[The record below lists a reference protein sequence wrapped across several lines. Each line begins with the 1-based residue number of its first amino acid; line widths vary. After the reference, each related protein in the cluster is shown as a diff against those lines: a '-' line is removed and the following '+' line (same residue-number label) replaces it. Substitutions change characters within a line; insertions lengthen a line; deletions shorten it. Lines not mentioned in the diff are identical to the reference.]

1 MAKNGRSRIDLFLE
15 YLTDH
20 VYLIALLGCGL
31 VFAIFAAA
39 THYLRPAPP
48 KSFEFSGG
56 APGGAYHR
64 FAEEYKRRLA
74 RHGVEMV
81 IKPSSGAVEN
91 LARLRDAGSGVS
103 AGFVQGG
110 IAFAPVKDDG
120 EPDEEA
126 TLRSLGSMYYEPLW
140 IFYRGAA
147 DIERLDT
154 LRGKR
159 IAIGPEGSGTR
170 KVALDMLALSAIDA
184 GNASLVPLGAADA
197 AKALQ
202 ADEVDVVFMVAGAS
216 AESVQT
222 LLRAPTVKLMSLTQ
236 ANGYV
241 RRLPYLSTVS
251 LAQGVIDFPANVPAR
266 ETTMLATTAKLFVRE
281 DMHPALV
288 YLLLDVANTVH
299 RAHGLFNDK
308 DAFPNTTRQDVPVA
322 DEAERYYK
330 SGKPFLQRY
339 LPYWLANLVDRVW
352 VLLVPALA
360 IGVPLVKLFPTVYGL
375 RVNMR
380 VSQWYRQLADLER
393 ELGESPSRE
402 RIVELVGELD
412 GIERRI
418 HTSGISD
425 MFAQELYSLRATI
438 DLVRER
444 LGAPHAKA
452 VPVLRGA

>member
-20 VYLIALLGCGL
+20 VYLIVLLGCGL
-31 VFAIFAAA
+31 AFAIFAAA

-48 KSFEFSGG
+48 KSFEFTSG

-64 FAEEYKRRLA
+64 FAEEYQRRLA
-74 RHGVEMV
+74 RHGVEML

-91 LARLRDAGSGVS
+91 LARLRDDQAAVS

-110 IAFAPVKDDG
+110 IAFAAAKDDG
-120 EPDEEA
+120 EPAEEA

-140 IFYRGAA
+140 IFYRNDTAI
-147 DIERLDT
+147 DRLDA
-154 LRGKR
+154 LRGRR
-159 IAIGPEGSGTR
+159 IAVGPEGSGTR
-170 KVALDMLALSAIDA
+170 KVALDMLALSGVDA
-184 GNASLVPLGAADA
+184 AGATIAAQGGAEA
-197 AKALQ
+197 AKALE
-202 ADEVDVVFMVAGAS
+202 AGEVDAVFMVAGAS
-216 AESVQT
+216 ADSVQG
-222 LLRAPTVKLMSLTQ
+222 LLRAPGVKLMSLAQ
-236 ANGYV
+236 AHGYA
-241 RRLPYLSTVS
+241 RRLPYLSTVT
-251 LAQGVIDFPANVPAR
+251 LAQGVIDFPANVPPR

-281 DMHPALV
+281 DLHPALV
-288 YLLLDVANTVH
+288 YLLLDVANSVH
-299 RAHGLFNDK
+299 RTHGLFNDK
-308 DAFPNTTRQDVPVA
+308 EAFPNIARQDVPVA

-360 IGVPLVKLFPTVYGL
+360 IGVPLIKLFPTLYGL

-393 ELGESPSRE
+393 EVGENPSRE
-402 RIVELVGELD
+402 RITELVSELD

-418 HTSGISD
+418 HSSGISD
-425 MFAQELYSLRATI
+425 MFAQDLYSLRATI

-452 VPVLRGA
+452 VPVLRAA

>member
-1 MAKNGRSRIDLFLE
+1 MPKNNRSRVDLLLE

-20 VYLIALLGCGL
+20 VYLIVALGCGL
-31 VFAIFAAA
+31 ALAIFALA

-48 KSFEFSGG
+48 KSFEFTSG

-64 FAEEYKRRLA
+64 FAEEYQRRLA

-91 LARLRDAGSGVS
+91 LARMRDEGSGVS

-110 IAFAPVKDDG
+110 VAFTSAKDDA
-120 EPDEEA
+120 ELDEEQP
-126 TLRSLGSMYYEPLW
+126 LRSLGSMYYEPLW
-140 IFYRGAA
+140 IFYRDAGEL
-147 DIERLDT
+147 ERLDA

-159 IAIGPEGSGTR
+159 IAVGPEGSGTR
-170 KVALDMLALSAIDA
+170 KVALDMLALSAV
-184 GNASLVPLGAADA
+184 NASDATLLPLGAGEAT
-197 AKALQ
+197 KALQ
-202 ADEVDVVFMVAGAS
+202 AGEIDVAFLVAGAS
-216 AESVQT
+216 ADTVQS
-222 LLRAPTVKLMSLTQ
+222 LLRAAGIKLMSLSQ
-236 ANGYV
+236 ANGYA

-266 ETTMLATTAKLFVRE
+266 DTTMLATTAKLFVRD

-288 YLLLDVANTVH
+288 YLLLDVANSVH
-299 RAHGLFNDK
+299 RTHGLFNDK
-308 DAFPNTTRQDVPVA
+308 EAFPNTARQDVPIA
-322 DEAERYYK
+322 AEAERYYK
-330 SGKPFLQRY
+330 TGKPFLQRY
-339 LPYWLANLVDRVW
+339 LPYWLANLIDRVW

-360 IGVPLVKLFPTVYGL
+360 IGIPLGKLFPTLYGL

>member
-1 MAKNGRSRIDLFLE
+1 MAKNGRSRIDLLRD

-20 VYLIALLGCGL
+20 VYLIVLLGCGL
-31 VFAIFAAA
+31 VLAIFGAA

-48 KSFEFSGG
+48 KSFEFTSG

-64 FAEEYKRRLA
+64 FAAEYKRRLA

-91 LARLRDAGSGVS
+91 LVRLRDDNAGVS

-110 IAFAPVKDDG
+110 IAFTAFKEEGDQA
-120 EPDEEA
+120 DEN

-140 IFYRGAA
+140 VFYRGAA
-147 DIERLDT
+147 EIDRLDA

-159 IAIGPEGSGTR
+159 IAIGPVGSGTR
-170 KVALDMLALSAIDA
+170 KVALDMLELSAVDA
-184 GNASLVPLGAADA
+184 ANTNMLPLGATEA
-197 AKALQ
+197 AEALKAG
-202 ADEVDVVFMVAGAS
+202 EVDAVFMVAGAS
-216 AESVQT
+216 AETVQA
-222 LLRAPTVKLMSLTQ
+222 LLRAPDVRLMSLSQ
-236 ANGYV
+236 ANGYA

-266 ETTMLATTAKLFVRE
+266 DTAMLATTAKLFVRE

-288 YLLLDVANTVH
+288 YLLLDVANSIH
-299 RAHGLFNDK
+299 RTHGLFNDK
-308 DAFPNTTRQDVPVA
+308 DAFPSTARQDVPVA
-322 DEAERYYK
+322 DEAERYFK

-339 LPYWLANLVDRVW
+339 LPYWLANLIDRVW

-360 IGVPLVKLFPTVYGL
+360 IGVPLVKLFPTLYGL

-380 VSQWYRQLADLER
+380 VGQWYRQLADLER
-393 ELGESPSRE
+393 ELGEKPDRV
-402 RIVELVGELD
+402 RINELVAELD

-418 HTSGISD
+418 NSSGISD
-425 MFAQELYSLRATI
+425 MFAQELYALRATI

-452 VPVLRGA
+452 VPVLRGT